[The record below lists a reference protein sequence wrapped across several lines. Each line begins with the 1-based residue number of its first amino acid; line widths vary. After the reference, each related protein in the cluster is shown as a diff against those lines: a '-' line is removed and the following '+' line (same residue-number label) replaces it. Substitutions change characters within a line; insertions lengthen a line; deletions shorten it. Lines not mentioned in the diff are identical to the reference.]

1 MEAKKAKKEAK
12 KAKKLAKQIKKLEDE
27 VERRKRQM
35 NGEVQALCCGS
46 VVIWRLKAETVATV
60 PLVVPTNIQGTG
72 ILVSVYARIIP
83 FLNETWESGKKEEKE
98 KRNIIF

>member
-46 VVIWRLKAETVATV
+46 VVI
-60 PLVVPTNIQGTG
+60 
-72 ILVSVYARIIP
+72 
-83 FLNETWESGKKEEKE
+83 
-98 KRNIIF
+98 